1 MTKVKLKNKN
11 KRSKNKKIFFFIFLF
26 ICTISLTFHY
36 LLGKNINIDNK
47 TLLEYLLK
55 NSNYTYDNT
64 KDKKNSLNR
73 FKEHFSVIQL
83 INFNYHFLKK
93 YNTEK
98 KIINNKKTLTTNKSV
113 EQSENPLIYIYNSHQ
128 TEEYKEVDDTYNIKP
143 TVTIN
148 NYIMKDIFE
157 SNGLKTLVEERNIR
171 DVLTLNNWN
180 YASSYRAS
188 RVFLEDVRKNYQ
200 TLKYF
205 IDVHRDSLNY
215 DKTTITIG
223 DKTYA
228 KIIFLIGLENPE
240 YSKNLNFASAINKKI
255 EESYPGLSKGIYQKG
270 GVGVNGIYNQDF
282 SPNTILI
289 EIGGVDNHVEEV
301 MNTTTVLASILS
313 EVIKSYEV

>member
-1 MTKVKLKNKN
+1 MTKIKLKNKN

-36 LLGKNINIDNK
+36 LLGKNINIDNE

-55 NSNYTYDNT
+55 NSNYTYDNA
-64 KDKKNSLNR
+64 KDQKNSLNR

-255 EESYPGLSKGIYQKG
+255 EENYPGLSKGIYQKG